1 MRLPKGYLG
10 IRHNRNIGFALPTAL
25 DWTKSVLNSGST
37 LYNWAYRHSTG
48 CAQAG
53 RSEVYILPVP
63 TSVGNS
69 THWVVR
75 HYWRGGIF
83 RSQLSDRHLI
93 AWTPRPIAELWV
105 NVEARSRGIPTPRI
119 IAGTAERSGI
129 FYRADLV
136 TEWVPD
142 TTDLTSALF
151 TLSKNLS
158 FQTAA
163 LIAAGRLV
171 SLLENKRILHAD
183 LNASN
188 ILLNKVNGVLAAHVI
203 DLDRCQALSPTAR
216 APVQLMRR
224 RLERSLRKLE
234 ERYKDPLD
242 KTLWAALYSSY
253 ETKQ

>member
-1 MRLPKGYLG
+1 
-10 IRHNRNIGFALPTAL
+10 
-25 DWTKSVLNSGST
+25 
-37 LYNWAYRHSTG
+37 
-48 CAQAG
+48 
-53 RSEVYILPVP
+53 
-63 TSVGNS
+63 
-69 THWVVR
+69 
-75 HYWRGGIF
+75 
-83 RSQLSDRHLI
+83 
-93 AWTPRPIAELWV
+93 V

>member
-10 IRHNRNIGFALPTAL
+10 IRHNRSIAFALPTAL
-25 DWTKSVLNSGST
+25 DWMKSVLNSGST
-37 LYNWAYRHSTG
+37 LYNWAYQHSTG
-48 CAQAG
+48 CAHAG
-53 RSEVYILPVP
+53 RGEAYVFPVP
-63 TSVGNS
+63 TSIGNS
-69 THWVVR
+69 THWIIR

-83 RSQLSDRHLI
+83 QSHLNDRHLI

-105 NVEARSRGIPTPRI
+105 NVEARSRDIPTPRI
-119 IAGTAERSGI
+119 VAGTAERSGI

-136 TEWVPD
+136 TEWIPD
-142 TTDLTSALF
+142 TIDLASAIF
-151 TLSKNLS
+151 TLSKNLG

-163 LIAAGRLV
+163 LIAAGKLVRL
-171 SLLENKRILHAD
+171 LGNKRILHTD

-224 RLERSLRKLE
+224 RLEHSLRKLE
-234 ERYKDPLD
+234 ERYKQPLD
-242 KTLWAALYSSY
+242 RALWAALSGSY
-253 ETKQ
+253 ETEK